1 MGFTKCDKCAYS
13 RKGCTLSEEAT
24 TDEEDELP
32 ATTPS
37 RASAERD
44 ASLPA
49 KGKEVVRPVPR
60 VANRVAEGAAR
71 ESGQEVAAPLSR
83 PSAAPDAAVLEETQP
98 GKSYAH
104 YLSSRALTRPG

>member
-1 MGFTKCDKCAYS
+1 MYLTCVK
-13 RKGCTLSEEAT
+13 
-24 TDEEDELP
+24 
-32 ATTPS
+32 PS
-37 RASAERD
+37 AQ
-44 ASLPA
+44 PA

-60 VANRVAEGAAR
+60 VADRVAEGAAR